1 VTNRTKSDNIDPK
14 AAPPLRRRATMTEV
28 AALAGV
34 SLKTVSRV
42 VNQEHSVTTELIDK
56 VTAAV
61 KELHYRHD
69 VTASSL
75 RRIGRKTLSI
85 GLVLEDVGNPF
96 SSLVHRA
103 IEDVAHSHNVVVFA
117 GSSDEDIERE
127 RNLVEVFAGRHVDG
141 LIVVATGN
149 DHSYLEGQ
157 GDTPI
162 VFVDRP
168 SQGFDADSVVSDNQA
183 GSHRGVTHL
192 LVSGHKRIGFL
203 GDLHSISTAESR
215 YRGYVEALSD
225 ANINFDPQL
234 VKRDLRTAHDAEA
247 AVHEL
252 LGIGF
257 SSDQNFNRDGDGHA
271 KNIHATGQSIGH
283 PPGTEPLTAIFSAQN
298 LLTVAA
304 LRVLHAR
311 GLQHRV
317 ALLGFD
323 EVVLAD
329 LLQPGVSV
337 LAQHPLELGRLAA
350 ELLFARLNGDRSPTR
365 HIVVP
370 TTLIPRGSGEI
381 PESICVR

>member
-1 VTNRTKSDNIDPK
+1 M
-14 AAPPLRRRATMTEV
+14 AEV
-28 AALAGV
+28 ASLAAV

-42 VNQEHSVTTELIDK
+42 VNQEPGVTAELVDK
-56 VTAAV
+56 VNAAI
-61 KELHYRHD
+61 KELNYRQD

-75 RRIGRKTLSI
+75 RRLGRKSLSI
-85 GLVLEDVGNPF
+85 GLILEDVGNPF

-103 IEDVAHSHNVVVFA
+103 IEDVAHAQGLVVFA
-117 GSSDEDIERE
+117 GSSDEDLERE
-127 RNLVEVFAGRHVDG
+127 RNLVEVFSSRHVDG
-141 LIVVATGN
+141 MIVVATGDN
-149 DHSYLEGQ
+149 HSYLEGDSR

-168 SQGFDADSVVSDNQA
+168 PQHFEADSVVSDNQP
-183 GSHRGVTHL
+183 GSHRGVQHL
-192 LVSGHKRIGFL
+192 LASGHKRIGFL
-203 GDLHSISTAESR
+203 GDLSSISTAESR
-215 YRGYVEALSD
+215 YAGYVEALSGASIAVD
-225 ANINFDPQL
+225 RAL
-234 VKRDLRTAHDAEA
+234 VKRDLRTAADAEA
-247 AVHEL
+247 AVLEL
-252 LGIGF
+252 LAVGF
-257 SSDQNFNRDGDGHA
+257 FNEGEIQAGARGGAD
-271 KNIHATGQSIGH
+271 
-283 PPGTEPLTAIFSAQN
+283 EPVTAIFSAQN

-350 ELLFARLNGDRSPTR
+350 ELLFARLNGDQSPVQ

-370 TTLIPRGSGEI
+370 TTLITRGSGEI
-381 PESICVR
+381 PASACIR